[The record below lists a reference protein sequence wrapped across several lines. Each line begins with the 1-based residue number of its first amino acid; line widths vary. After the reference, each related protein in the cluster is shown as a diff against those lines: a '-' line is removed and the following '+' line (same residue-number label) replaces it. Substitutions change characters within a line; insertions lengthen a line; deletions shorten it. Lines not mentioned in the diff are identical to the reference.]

1 MVLFFHALNG
11 FPDECCNKE
20 SKMNAKINQAI
31 ADCDRFIAKEQ
42 AQAADLRPADVAK
55 MLDFYIAHRA
65 KLIKMLEA

>member
-1 MVLFFHALNG
+1 
-11 FPDECCNKE
+11 
-20 SKMNAKINQAI
+20 MNAKINQAI

-42 AQAADLRPADVAK
+42 AQSADLRPADVAK